1 MKLLK
6 LDLITFVTIAV
17 GVLFAGS
24 IAAFLL
30 YVPLL
35 TVMTVSGILL
45 ALGVMFGLGVQ
56 AGGRRI
62 RIKRP
67 KDSSYVAP

>member
-1 MKLLK
+1 MRP
-6 LDLITFVTIAV
+6 DLITFVAICL

-24 IAAFLL
+24 LAAFLL
-30 YVPLL
+30 FVPLF
-35 TVMTVSGILL
+35 TVTTVSTILL
-45 ALGVMFGLGVQ
+45 GLMVMFGLGVQ

-67 KDSSYVAP
+67 KNSSYPSV